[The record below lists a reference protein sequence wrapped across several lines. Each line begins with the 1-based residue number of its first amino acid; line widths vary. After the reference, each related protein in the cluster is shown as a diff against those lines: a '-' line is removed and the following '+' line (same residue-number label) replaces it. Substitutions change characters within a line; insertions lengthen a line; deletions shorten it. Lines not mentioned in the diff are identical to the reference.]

1 MFGHDL
7 YGERCPTE
15 REYRIIALI
24 AQGLNNRD
32 IAREVGT
39 TEHVLKNR
47 LRVIYDKLGMWHRL
61 EVALWYEEVRRS
73 DERANACRR
82 TGIGDLVT
90 HSASVGPSTSVM
102 MSAGR
107 PEESSK
113 PNVARN
119 LPRERINSR
128 RVAVASTR

>member
-1 MFGHDL
+1 MLGHDL

-61 EVALWYEEVRRS
+61 EVALWYEGEVATKGNALAYSRT
-73 DERANACRR
+73 DNTPRAPLL
-82 TGIGDLVT
+82 GV
-90 HSASVGPSTSVM
+90 PSHC
-102 MSAGR
+102 
-107 PEESSK
+107 
-113 PNVARN
+113 
-119 LPRERINSR
+119 
-128 RVAVASTR
+128 

>member
-1 MFGHDL
+1 MFGHDF

-24 AQGLNNRD
+24 AQGLNNRE

-47 LRVIYDKLGMWHRL
+47 LRVIYDKLGRWHRL
-61 EVALWYEEVRRS
+61 EVALWYEEVRGS

-90 HSASVGPSTSVM
+90 HSASVGPSTSDD
-102 MSAGR
+102 R
-107 PEESSK
+107 EK
-113 PNVARN
+113 PQSC
-119 LPRERINSR
+119 PR
-128 RVAVASTR
+128 STRAPAATPKGPTSDLF

>member
-47 LRVIYDKLGMWHRL
+47 LRVIYDKLGRWHRL
-61 EVALWYEEVRRS
+61 EVALWYEAVRGS
-73 DERANACRR
+73 DERANACRP

-90 HSASVGPSTSVM
+90 ASVGPSTSVM

-107 PEESSK
+107 QEESSK
-113 PNVARN
+113 PNVARD

>member
-47 LRVIYDKLGMWHRL
+47 LRALYDKLGMWHRVEL
-61 EVALWYEEVRRS
+61 ALSYRARGS
-73 DERANACRR
+73 DGRANACQRR
-82 TGIGDLVT
+82 G
-90 HSASVGPSTSVM
+90 
-102 MSAGR
+102 AGHFSLGAVNACEAR
-107 PEESSK
+107 GLR
-113 PNVARN
+113 RN
-119 LPRERINSR
+119 LDVPDESI
-128 RVAVASTR
+128 

>member
-61 EVALWYEEVRRS
+61 EVALWYEKVRGS

-82 TGIGDLVT
+82 TGARHFSLGADNKCE
-90 HSASVGPSTSVM
+90 ARGM
-102 MSAGR
+102 R
-107 PEESSK
+107 
-113 PNVARN
+113 RN
-119 LPRERINSR
+119 LDVPG
-128 RVAVASTR
+128 TRAYK